1 MAVPTSIEDR
11 MAIQDLFIR
20 YATALD
26 SGDVD
31 GVVSCFTEDA
41 SMESPVVGV
50 KTGTA
55 EIRAFAERFSKFQAS
70 GAQLRHILTNFAMTV
85 DGDTAQAACYLMN
98 IVTRNGE
105 TRIGPPGRY
114 DCTLA
119 RTNGAWL
126 FQRRLV
132 ILDGVFDLS
141 GI

>member
-1 MAVPTSIEDR
+1 MPTSIEDR
-11 MAIQDLFIR
+11 LAIQDLFIR

-26 SGDVD
+26 GGDVE
-31 GVVSCFTEDA
+31 GVVSCFTATA

-70 GAQLRHILTNFAMTV
+70 GSQLRHILTNFAIAV
-85 DGDTAQAACYLMN
+85 DGDTAHATCYLVN

-105 TRIGPPGRY
+105 TRMGPPGRY
-114 DCTLA
+114 DCSLA
-119 RTNGAWL
+119 RTNGQWL

-132 ILDGVFDLS
+132 VLDGVFDLS